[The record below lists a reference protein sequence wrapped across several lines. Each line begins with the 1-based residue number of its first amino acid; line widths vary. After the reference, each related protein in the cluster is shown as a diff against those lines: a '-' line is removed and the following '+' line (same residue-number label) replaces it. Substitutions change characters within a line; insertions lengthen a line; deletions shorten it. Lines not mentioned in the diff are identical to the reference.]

1 MIVNKDLQTDIIDV
15 ICSNNIKLLHKAKD
29 SLENGPDN
37 LLESDD
43 SLEELPAFTLK
54 EEPQND
60 SPAQKYLAFILKY

>member
-1 MIVNKDLQTDIIDV
+1 MVLIVQLPKTSSVVRWSLMG
-15 ICSNNIKLLHKAKD
+15 LAKRKYVD
-29 SLENGPDN
+29 